1 MLLADRLNTTA
12 MHLRR
17 TSWLQLALRAYL
29 AFIAIALLRQVL
41 PDELA
46 AALRPVGLLLPL
58 LLICAKDLAH
68 APDALGR
75 LRAAC
80 GWRQRLV
87 ALLPPELVG
96 MVRLDRLMWT
106 GFGHWLLRRAP
117 VPAPQGIALTYLRRG
132 AYGTAIGVAMV
143 SLLLELPINV
153 LLINLWIDDAQ
164 LRMLIHVLG
173 GIGVVYSC
181 VWVLGDRW
189 HVGSGCHVLADG
201 VLHLRVGV
209 RSQGSIPLSAI
220 ERCDTVTEAPD
231 RWRRR
236 HGIHASDTLLVTPF
250 DKPNCVLVLKP
261 DAGVTLLHWQVTR
274 RAPRY
279 VLIYLDRPEL
289 LASHVRGGSN
299 PANGLMP
306 VT

>member
-1 MLLADRLNTTA
+1 MFLADRLSTTA
-12 MHLRR
+12 TQLRR
-17 TSWLQLALRAYL
+17 TSWLQLALYAYL
-29 AFIAIALLRQVL
+29 AIIGFGLLRQAL

-46 AALRPVGLLLPL
+46 AALRPAGLLLPL
-58 LLICAKDLAH
+58 MIICAKDLAH
-68 APDALGR
+68 APDALLR
-75 LRAAC
+75 LRAAR
-80 GWRQRLV
+80 GWRQRLI

-96 MVRLDRLMWT
+96 ISRLDRLMWA
-106 GFGHWLLRRAP
+106 GFSHWLLRRQP
-117 VPAPQGIALTYLRRG
+117 LPAPPGIALTYLRRG

-173 GIGVVYSC
+173 GIGVVYSF

-189 HVGSGCHVLADG
+189 HVGSGCHVLADD
-201 VLHLRVGV
+201 VLHLRIGV

-236 HGIHASDTLLVTPF
+236 HGIHASDTVLVTPF

-261 DAGVTLLHWQVTR
+261 DAGVTLLHWQVTHK
-274 RAPRY
+274 APRY

-289 LASHVRGGSN
+289 LASHVRGG
-299 PANGLMP
+299 
-306 VT
+306 